1 MLDGSEDCI
10 EVNWNFNDIIEM
22 ELYLAN
28 GKGYVEGNMYCD
40 RIKTLD
46 FDKMWQAGSQNV
58 KREESITIYDH
69 NKRLIVALNSSKFSS
84 DNINDKKT
92 YLQQNPL
99 TVYYEL
105 VEPVITEI
113 RLKGYPFIYEDGS
126 ISLNTDIA
134 PVTRTSY
141 NVNQHQLINSQ
152 NETIIRHDKQI
163 SDLYDYIEIYL
174 DEIYRMELFKMQ
186 LELSL

>member
-1 MLDGSEDCI
+1 MTEH
-10 EVNWNFNDIIEM
+10 NNNF
-22 ELYLAN
+22 
-28 GKGYVEGNMYCD
+28 
-40 RIKTLD
+40 R
-46 FDKMWQAGSQNV
+46 
-58 KREESITIYDH
+58 
-69 NKRLIVALNSSKFSS
+69 VALLINNMKYEDGGNSGSTTYT
-84 DNINDKKT
+84 INDKLPTIKWSGSWNTT
-92 YLQQNPL
+92 YDAISCNTKNIHIHLANKHYATINLFKEYLKQNPI

-105 VEPVITEI
+105 AEPSIIEI
-113 RLKGYPFIYEDGS
+113 RLKGYPFVYEDGS
-126 ISLNTDIA
+126 ITLNTDIA

>member
-1 MLDGSEDCI
+1 MQIVERDGFVAVDGKI
-10 EVNWNFNDIIEM
+10 VVNID
-22 ELYLAN
+22 
-28 GKGYVEGNMYCD
+28 G
-40 RIKTLD
+40 
-46 FDKMWQAGSQNV
+46 
-58 KREESITIYDH
+58 
-69 NKRLIVALNSSKFSS
+69 FSS
-84 DNINDKKT
+84 ISEYFN

-105 VEPVITEI
+105 AEPVITEI
-113 RLKGYPFIYEDGS
+113 RLKGYPFVYEDGS
-126 ISLNTDIA
+126 ITLNTDIA
-134 PVTRTSY
+134 PVTKTSY

>member
-1 MLDGSEDCI
+1 MWSSKYGVFFTRREDAKSDACLVLDRYK
-10 EVNWNFNDIIEM
+10 IIKDS
-22 ELYLAN
+22 AN
-28 GKGYVEGNMYCD
+28 GLGKDIGYYPANDSYYLGIMLSIPCN
-40 RIKTLD
+40 TLD
-46 FDKMWQAGSQNV
+46 ELRTMLKD
-58 KREESITIYDH
+58 
-69 NKRLIVALNSSKFSS
+69 
-84 DNINDKKT
+84 
-92 YLQQNPL
+92 NPL
-99 TVYYEL
+99 VAYYEL
-105 VEPVITEI
+105 TEPVITEI
-113 RLKGYPFIYEDGS
+113 RLKGYPFVYEDGS

>member
-1 MLDGSEDCI
+1 
-10 EVNWNFNDIIEM
+10 
-22 ELYLAN
+22 
-28 GKGYVEGNMYCD
+28 MYCD
-40 RIKTLD
+40 RIKMLD
-46 FDKMWQAGSQNV
+46 FNKMWQAGSQNV
-58 KREESITIYDH
+58 KREESITIYAS
-69 NKRLIVALNSSKFSS
+69 NKKLVVLFDINKIGSN
-84 DNINDKKT
+84 NIEDKKQ
-92 YLQQNPL
+92 YLQQNPI

-105 VEPVITEI
+105 AEPVITEI
-113 RLKGYPFIYEDGS
+113 RLKGYPFVYEDGS

>member
-1 MLDGSEDCI
+1 MVERAHLENASKLKI
-10 EVNWNFNDIIEM
+10 VVNLYPNVPNFKALKDYIN
-22 ELYLAN
+22 
-28 GKGYVEGNMYCD
+28 NM
-40 RIKTLD
+40 IGTTD
-46 FDKMWQAGSQNV
+46 F
-58 KREESITIYDH
+58 
-69 NKRLIVALNSSKFSS
+69 
-84 DNINDKKT
+84 
-92 YLQQNPL
+92 L
-99 TVYYEL
+99 T
-105 VEPVITEI
+105 
-113 RLKGYPFIYEDGS
+113 

-134 PVTRTSY
+134 PVIRTSY

>member
-1 MLDGSEDCI
+1 MLDGSE
-10 EVNWNFNDIIEM
+10 NWRINQYYEKTTQFIAHNI
-22 ELYLAN
+22 
-28 GKGYVEGNMYCD
+28 VEAKNATRQKVVCD
-40 RIKTLD
+40 KLQSVTDNHVIVD
-46 FDKMWQAGSQNV
+46 NSVWIFDSKHLV
-58 KREESITIYDH
+58 IH
-69 NKRLIVALNSSKFSS
+69 NSSSTSNQLK
-84 DNINDKKT
+84 DWLK
-92 YLQQNPL
+92 QNPL

-105 VEPVITEI
+105 AEPVITEI
-113 RLKGYPFIYEDGS
+113 RLKGYPFVYEDGS

>member
-1 MLDGSEDCI
+1 MSDTWNGRHDGI
-10 EVNWNFNDIIEM
+10 
-22 ELYLAN
+22 AN
-28 GKGYVEGNMYCD
+28 AYNG
-40 RIKTLD
+40 
-46 FDKMWQAGSQNV
+46 Q
-58 KREESITIYDH
+58 
-69 NKRLIVALNSSKFSS
+69 
-84 DNINDKKT
+84 
-92 YLQQNPL
+92 YLQINVNGMIKNVTRDLLQNWLKQNPI

-105 VEPVITEI
+105 AEPKIIEI
-113 RLKGYPFIYEDGS
+113 RLKGYPFVYEDGS

>member
-1 MLDGSEDCI
+1 M
-10 EVNWNFNDIIEM
+10 
-22 ELYLAN
+22 
-28 GKGYVEGNMYCD
+28 
-40 RIKTLD
+40 
-46 FDKMWQAGSQNV
+46 
-58 KREESITIYDH
+58 RENKPTI
-69 NKRLIVALNSSKFSS
+69 
-84 DNINDKKT
+84 
-92 YLQQNPL
+92 
-99 TVYYEL
+99 YYEL
-105 VEPVITEI
+105 AEPVITEI
-113 RLKGYPFIYEDGS
+113 RLKGYPFVYEDGS